1 MKDYILELDRQRKL
15 VYDFDA
21 WDLITERYAQKGKGK
36 EDFDPTQIKATY
48 AEIPF
53 LTYAGLRWE
62 DSALNEAAVKK
73 LLNDKLRSGNYTIMD
88 IMEIV
93 INAIFAQSGLKEVP
107 IKEAVEKAAADAQK
121 KILESSSIGLGSK
134 TKEKP
139 PSA

>member
-1 MKDYILELDRQRKL
+1 MKDYILNLDRQRKL

-62 DSALNEAAVKK
+62 DSTLNEEIVKK
-73 LLNDKLRSGNYTIMD
+73 MLNDKLRSGDYSIMD
-88 IMEIV
+88 IMQIV
-93 INAIFAQSGLKEVP
+93 INAIFAQSGLEEIP
-107 IKEAVEKAAADAQK
+107 IKEAVEKMAGEAQK
-121 KILESSSIGLGSK
+121 KILESSSIKPGSK

-139 PSA
+139 LDA